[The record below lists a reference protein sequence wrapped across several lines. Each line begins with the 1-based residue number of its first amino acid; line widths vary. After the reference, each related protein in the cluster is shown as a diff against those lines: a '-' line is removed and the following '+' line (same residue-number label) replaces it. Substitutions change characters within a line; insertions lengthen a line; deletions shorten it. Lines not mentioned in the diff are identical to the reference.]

1 MKVFLTGATGY
12 IGSVVAEKL
21 QAAGHSVVG
30 LARNDAA
37 DAKLRKLG
45 IEPYRGDLREPE
57 SLARAAQEADGV
69 IHTAFIHDFSD
80 FEGAV
85 RVERATIAT
94 FVDAL
99 SGSGKPFIATSGTGL
114 LGDTGD
120 QPVNEEFP
128 VKPGFVLAAR
138 VEAEQDILRAA
149 QRGVKSVALR
159 LPLHVYGRGGSVFV
173 PMWIKAARS
182 TGVVRYIDSGENKLS
197 VVHVDDAAQ
206 LYVLALE
213 NAPAGSVFHAAAEF
227 GVTGKALAEAIG
239 RLVGC
244 KVESISMEEATA
256 TMGPALAA
264 FMSINNQTNAAKAMQ
279 QLGWKPQATVS
290 FLEDIEHGSYRS

>member
-21 QAAGHSVVG
+21 QAAGHSVIG
-30 LARNDAA
+30 LARNEAA
-37 DAKLRKLG
+37 DATLRERG
-45 IEPYRGDLREPE
+45 IEPHRGDLRDLE
-57 SLARAAQEADGV
+57 SLARGARAADGA
-69 IHTAFIHDFSD
+69 IHTAFIHDFND

-85 RVERATIAT
+85 RVERAAIAA

-114 LGDTGD
+114 LGDTGER
-120 QPVNEEFP
+120 PVDEEFP
-128 VKPGFVLAAR
+128 VKPDFVLATRA
-138 VEAEQDILRAA
+138 EAEQDILRAA
-149 QRGVKSVALR
+149 ERGVRSVALR
-159 LPLHVYGRGGSVFV
+159 LPLHVYGRGGSVFG
-173 PMWIKAARS
+173 PMWIKAAREA
-182 TGVVRYIDSGENKLS
+182 GVTRYIASGENKLS
-197 VVHVDDAAQ
+197 AVHVDDAAQ

-213 NAPAGSVFHAAAEF
+213 KASAGSVFHASAEF
-227 GVTGKALAEAIG
+227 GITGKALAKAIG

-244 KVESISMEEATA
+244 KVESISIEEATA

-279 QLGWKPQATVS
+279 QLGWKPQASVS
-290 FLEDIEHGSYRS
+290 FLEDIEHGSYSS